1 MVLMQ
6 TGGIH
11 DGAFSEGLGDIMS
24 LLMTRSNL
32 LGIGFM
38 VQNGAPVRDLEPN
51 KIYPRDRG
59 EVHAEGL
66 IIASTFWDLYKA
78 LAKKYDSEDKSIDLL
93 SKYIF
98 KGIYTARKYTE
109 LYDAM
114 LVIDD
119 DDSDVSN
126 ATPNTCV
133 INKIFSDHGLAKSL
147 SWCELA
153 VVKEYEIKDEDGD
166 GILEPGQK
174 AEIFLNAYNPSSETL
189 TSLTGRISS
198 RSPNL
203 VIEQDKLV
211 WEPIAGNSTSK
222 STIPAKVFVKTGTTC
237 GSEFKMNFRLSDGSR
252 EVSSEYIFT
261 VGKNQ
266 GTSEVFAASDLPK
279 DIRDYQRTISTVSV
293 GGEQW
298 ENNAKV
304 FKAHLKFEIG
314 HSYIGDL
321 IITLISPAGKKFQ
334 VYKGR
339 GGADQIV
346 YDKDISNIVGPAT
359 GKGDWKLEVYD
370 KASRDQGSLKSFS
383 LDLTPKYFVCD

>member
-1 MVLMQ
+1 MIVK
-6 TGGIH
+6 T
-11 DGAFSEGLGDIMS
+11 
-24 LLMTRSNL
+24 
-32 LGIGFM
+32 
-38 VQNGAPVRDLEPN
+38 
-51 KIYPRDRG
+51 
-59 EVHAEGL
+59 
-66 IIASTFWDLYKA
+66 
-78 LAKKYDSEDKSIDLL
+78 KSIDLL

-298 ENNAKV
+298 ENNAK
-304 FKAHLKFEIG
+304 FSK
-314 HSYIGDL
+314 L
-321 IITLISPAGKKFQ
+321 ILSL
-334 VYKGR
+334 R
-339 GGADQIV
+339 L
-346 YDKDISNIVGPAT
+346 DIAI
-359 GKGDWKLEVYD
+359 LE
-370 KASRDQGSLKSFS
+370 
-383 LDLTPKYFVCD
+383 T